1 MKKTKFFIKNFIL
14 LSDMKKNDMTTVKNL
29 AVANHQ
35 PVLHDFTYL
44 IVVEVSTGNLTY
56 LHKMPQ
62 YTFHN

>member
-1 MKKTKFFIKNFIL
+1 
-14 LSDMKKNDMTTVKNL
+14 MTTVKNL

>member
-1 MKKTKFFIKNFIL
+1 
-14 LSDMKKNDMTTVKNL
+14 MTTVKNL

-62 YTFHN
+62 YTFHNGILVVRRGIILLLILTQIVV

>member
-14 LSDMKKNDMTTVKNL
+14 LTDTKKNDMTTVKNL